1 MKIIN
6 ALLQSS
12 NRFLPYSSP
21 SARRFWLSGLLLTRS
36 SNLHGPALFSSHLP
50 RYSPTPTAS
59 LLSSTSLTI
68 RLASS
73 TSSEDNHDE
82 ATSNE
87 EKETIEEWEE
97 EDEAEPEVR
106 CSGFHFIAVTRFVLL
121 LLLVFLKYRLV
132 MEGMV
137 VELYCKVSLGANG
150 FCSLPTRSCC
160 SLVMT

>member
-36 SNLHGPALFSSHLP
+36 SNLHAPALFSSHLP

-97 EDEAEPEVR
+97 EDEAEPEIGDGGDGGGS
-106 CSGFHFIAVTRFVLL
+106 CIAKGVPW
-121 LLLVFLKYRLV
+121 
-132 MEGMV
+132 
-137 VELYCKVSLGANG
+137 GANG
-150 FCSLPTRSCC
+150 FCSIANEVLLQFGDDMKIYAFKATPRGYIYVRLDKLSNE
-160 SLVMT
+160 